1 MTIFKRMF
9 GRDCRYYMD
18 KGSIALQA
26 ERYAEARDAFAE
38 ALEKLDRT
46 APEAA
51 ALELEIKAKTAVA
64 GNRLAAM
71 NIEEARY
78 LMGCGE
84 RAKASEHL
92 DLAVALAEDGTIREM
107 AEQLHA
113 DLRSK
118 QPEMELSR
126 AKNACAGCTPGGA
139 ESAENN
145 DVADDQLSAADR
157 FHLLVQP
164 LPGNLAERYE
174 HLGEKFASGYLLANS
189 GDNVTAHALFT
200 ELQGGGENDILLYEI
215 ALLRHREG
223 DLATCEELLRRAL
236 VLNEANPL
244 CHLALVHLLTET
256 GRFEEAGI
264 HLEAMIAR
272 EILPDQARMML
283 GDVHLEVGDESKAI
297 ATYSE
302 LLQSPFGKEAAGK
315 LIPLLKKCG
324 RLEEAAYLY
333 KRFKKGCC

>member
-18 KGSIALQA
+18 KGAISLQA

-38 ALEKLDRT
+38 ALAKLDGT
-46 APEAA
+46 APDAVP
-51 ALELEIKAKTAVA
+51 LELEIRAKAAVA
-64 GNRLAAM
+64 GNRLAAL

-78 LMGCGE
+78 LLSRGE
-84 RAKASEHL
+84 QAKASEHL

-107 AEQLHA
+107 AEQLHH
-113 DLRSK
+113 
-118 QPEMELSR
+118 ELSSR
-126 AKNACAGCTPGGA
+126 QTEMVPIQTKNACAGCTPGAA

-145 DVADDQLSAADR
+145 EVADDQLSAADR

-174 HLGEKFASGYLLANS
+174 RLGEKFAKGYLLANS
-189 GDNVTAHALFT
+189 GETATALDLFT
-200 ELQGGGENDILLYEI
+200 ELQTAGENDILLYEI
-215 ALLRHREG
+215 ALLRYREG

-236 VLNEANPL
+236 ILHDVNPL
-244 CHLALVHLLTET
+244 CHVALVHLLTET
-256 GRFEEAGI
+256 GRFAEASKI
-264 HLEAMIAR
+264 LKTMIVQ

-283 GDVHLEVGDESKAI
+283 GDVYIELGDEPKAI

-302 LLQSPFGKEAAGK
+302 ILQSPFGREAAGK
-315 LIPLLKKCG
+315 LVPLLEKCG
-324 RLEEAAYLY
+324 RLEEAAYLH
-333 KRFKKGCC
+333 KRFRKGCC

>member
-9 GRDCRYYMD
+9 GRDCRYYMK
-18 KGSIALQA
+18 KGAIALQA

-38 ALEKLDRT
+38 ALAKLDGT

-51 ALELEIKAKTAVA
+51 ALELEIRAKTAVA
-64 GNRLAAM
+64 GNRLAAL

-78 LMGCGE
+78 LMSCGE
-84 RAKASEHL
+84 WAKAAEHL

-113 DLRSK
+113 DLGSK
-118 QPEMELSR
+118 QPEMEPSQT
-126 AKNACAGCTPGGA
+126 KNACANCIPGGA

-145 DVADDQLSAADR
+145 EVADDQLSAADR

-174 HLGEKFASGYLLANS
+174 HLGEKFATGYLLANS
-189 GDNVTAHALFT
+189 GENDTALALFT
-200 ELQGGGENDILLYEI
+200 ELQGAGENDILLYEI
-215 ALLRHREG
+215 ALLRHRGG
-223 DLATCEELLRRAL
+223 DLAACEELLRRAL
-236 VLNEANPL
+236 VLNRANPL
-244 CHLALVHLLTET
+244 CHVALVHLLTET
-256 GRFEEAGI
+256 GRFEEAGKL
-264 HLEAMIAR
+264 LEAMIAQ

-283 GDVHLEVGDESKAI
+283 GDVYLEMGDELKAV

-302 LLQSPFGKEAAGK
+302 LLQSPFGREAAGK
-315 LIPLLKKCG
+315 LIPLLEKCG
-324 RLEEAAYLY
+324 RSEEAAYLH
-333 KRFKKGCC
+333 KRFMKGCC